1 MCGFNYE
8 TTLEEVMI
16 DVFQQQP
23 SWEDYEIGVDSQNLD
38 RFKAMFQQDFLSP
51 DPRLPFGFIT
61 GTLQQ
66 NLLFYSSPLQDLI
79 FESKYSQYNVLKGL
93 QWNQG
98 FDNRFVDIW
107 ILLNDI
113 SAEDLATFNEV
124 QAKLEAGE
132 SVCCYDPYNGG

>member
-1 MCGFNYE
+1 M
-8 TTLEEVMI
+8 
-16 DVFQQQP
+16 
-23 SWEDYEIGVDSQNLD
+23 
-38 RFKAMFQQDFLSP
+38 
-51 DPRLPFGFIT
+51 
-61 GTLQQ
+61 
-66 NLLFYSSPLQDLI
+66 
-79 FESKYSQYNVLKGL
+79 LKGL